1 MKKKNQEKMKK
12 KIRKI
17 SSDLRIAGMQ
27 FMKNMIKLG
36 RTEPPQFS
44 MASCDHSYSR
54 WIYRNSSDISSFE
67 RFTGKQKRIKPVKF
81 EAGCWL
87 FSVFVFFC
95 LLSQSSKQ
103 CVCVFFSVLFIVIR
117 TCINALYA
125 IQNQK
130 FSACL
135 SSSLISDHSTRTQN
149 H

>member
-87 FSVFVFFC
+87 FSVFVFF
-95 LLSQSSKQ
+95 LFALTIVQAM
-103 CVCVFFSVLFIVIR
+103 CVCFFGFIYCNSNVYQRAIR
-117 TCINALYA
+117 HSKSKILRMP
-125 IQNQK
+125 QLK
-130 FSACL
+130 FD
-135 SSSLISDHSTRTQN
+135 I
-149 H
+149 